1 MLTFDLTC
9 VQDSSPGSDE
19 AAELRAELAR
29 ITSSHQAE
37 TTVFKERMAELEADS
52 ERLRAAANDRSKV
65 SQNSVI

>member
-1 MLTFDLTC
+1 MVTYDLTC
-9 VQDSSPGSDE
+9 VQEPNPGSDE

-29 ITSSHQAE
+29 ITSSNQAE